1 MNLLFS
7 SIKSGLKCWCPATGV
22 QSQTPCSWFTEISAK
37 RSWAGFTEQMLFH
50 FLFSPALSPWLD
62 TSASRKKSTDVD
74 RDTVLATLDCSVNQK
89 CLGRIFNMTSPNSYL
104 FYFWR
109 FCWKKKERVR
119 DIYIVLPGSFRS
131 NRLLNSSAKLFV
143 WFTKMPPV
151 TSMVVHRF
159 FRRLFETS
167 VAMPFYTLLKIAVIF
182 ICLL

>member
-1 MNLLFS
+1 
-7 SIKSGLKCWCPATGV
+7 
-22 QSQTPCSWFTEISAK
+22 
-37 RSWAGFTEQMLFH
+37 MLFH

-62 TSASRKKSTDVD
+62 TSASRKKNTDVD
-74 RDTVLATLDCSVNQK
+74 RDTVLAMLDCSVNQK

-109 FCWKKKERVR
+109 FCWKNKRVR
-119 DIYIVLPGSFRS
+119 ERDIVLPASFRS
-131 NRLLNSSAKLFV
+131 NRLVSSSAKLFV

-151 TSMVVHRF
+151 TSMIVHRF
-159 FRRLFETS
+159 FRRLFETAS